1 MPRESDEV
9 QSDSEPR
16 EQDAGTLLT
25 IIGGQTQL
33 LQRQLD
39 RMDGFSERDRVRLG
53 TGLFKILTAARAL
66 RAWMADL
73 PRIRENNEAAWDRP
87 CPGES
92 SSGAGRH

>member
-1 MPRESDEV
+1 MPRESDV
-9 QSDSEPR
+9 VRSDSHPPDR
-16 EQDAGTLLT
+16 DPGTLLT
-25 IIGGQTQL
+25 VIGGQTQL

-73 PRIRENNEAAWDRP
+73 PGIRENNEAAWDRP
-87 CPGES
+87 SPGES